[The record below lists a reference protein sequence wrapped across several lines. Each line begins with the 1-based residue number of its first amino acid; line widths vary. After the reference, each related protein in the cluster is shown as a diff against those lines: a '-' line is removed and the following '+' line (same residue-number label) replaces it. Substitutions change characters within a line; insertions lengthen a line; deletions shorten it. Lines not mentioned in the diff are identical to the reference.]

1 MIDYCHWLRGLHYS
15 FIIAANRP
23 ISNYKRRLA
32 LTYVHVLITT
42 KINFSCRVLTV
53 FYQRLSAV
61 AFCLCLVGVG
71 GPKTIQNIFPH
82 CDQIRTLI
90 SNYNYFSLIITILH
104 IFI

>member
-32 LTYVHVLITT
+32 LTYTYVLVDH
-42 KINFSCRVLTV
+42 KNLFLLPCPTV

-71 GPKTIQNIFPH
+71 AGWSQNIFPH
-82 CDQIRTLI
+82 CDHIRTL
-90 SNYNYFSLIITILH
+90 SLTIFH
-104 IFI
+104 